1 MATSKKNVSAMIAN
15 TNTTKKATK
24 PSNAK
29 ITLNDFKAVLAH
41 AIQATE
47 ILGKSKAE
55 RLGVPSTA
63 EIISQAIQ
71 DGENQFSADVVAK
84 VEEVIN
90 KGMTFV
96 PNSTRPGDNFQENVR
111 NAFLNCF
118 RTEKVQPDQLSLLVW
133 LPKVIKD
140 NETPKTEKKV
150 EGRIVTPGR
159 YTLNLVLLE
168 KKDINGQFGPQTI
181 HTFQATDGPHE
192 GDFFELWAKQ
202 DALNLEIGETYSTT
216 TQVNIN
222 RFGTVMPK
230 PFNGRLA
237 NKLASRSK
245 FA

>member
-1 MATSKKNVSAMIAN
+1 MAKKNVSAMIPS
-15 TNTTKKATK
+15 TNTTKKATPK

-41 AIQATE
+41 ALQANE

-63 EIISQAIQ
+63 QIIAEAIQ
-71 DGENQFSADVVAK
+71 DGENRFPADVVAK
-84 VEEVIN
+84 VEEIIS

-118 RTEKVQPDQLSLLVW
+118 RTGSVQPDQLPLLIW

-140 NETPKTEKKV
+140 NETPKTEKKI
-150 EGRIVTPGR
+150 EGIIVTPGR

-181 HTFQATDGPHE
+181 HTFQAVDGAHE
-192 GDFFELWAKQ
+192 GAFFELWAKQ
-202 DALNLEIGETYSTT
+202 DALNLEVGETYSTK

-237 NKLASRSK
+237 NILASRTK
-245 FA
+245 LA